1 MVKQILIQYEHK
13 FSDPPLGKRFDECY
27 DLDTIQPAQE
37 YLDLY
42 EQIKEKLTKFGLDY
56 SLLL

>member
-1 MVKQILIQYEHK
+1 LIQYEHK
-13 FSDPPLGKRFDECY
+13 FGDPPLGKRFDECY
-27 DLDTIQPAQE
+27 DLDTIQPTQE